1 VHFLN
6 VGRICFFGG
15 YERDNCS
22 PRVGRISDCTLAL
35 WMNGTNVLYKHTFEN
50 GSMAVH
56 EIAML
61 HLMQQ

>member
-1 VHFLN
+1 
-6 VGRICFFGG
+6 
-15 YERDNCS
+15 
-22 PRVGRISDCTLAL
+22 
-35 WMNGTNVLYKHTFEN
+35 MNGTNVLYKHTFEN